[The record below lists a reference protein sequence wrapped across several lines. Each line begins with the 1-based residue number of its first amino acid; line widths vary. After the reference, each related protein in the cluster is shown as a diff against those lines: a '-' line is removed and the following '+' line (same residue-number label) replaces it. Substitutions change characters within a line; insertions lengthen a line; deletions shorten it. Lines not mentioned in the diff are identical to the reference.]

1 MQPDFSWGLMELPTR
16 GGRRHVTSEGFGIAM
31 MRLSDRV
38 EGHTLSARDR
48 RAPIV
53 AKTRRRYQNS
63 GRRSR
68 LACMTNN
75 S

>member
-1 MQPDFSWGLMELPTR
+1 
-16 GGRRHVTSEGFGIAM
+16 M